1 MQDFFY
7 IALNKA
13 LLMKQLI
20 TLFLCLFS
28 VISNAQNYETQW
40 KDVYQ
45 SELNKHYKTANNQV
59 EKIYHKAVS
68 ENNSREII
76 KTFFYRNKLKG
87 YIEITDSNDV
97 FKDIDKE
104 IKRLNQPY
112 KSILQTYKA
121 QLLTEYFF
129 KKEYLVIE
137 LDKVKEPY
145 SKNNIENWRTIDF
158 VNEIDNLYNEV
169 FKNEELLKKSNEFLG
184 ELVQKEE
191 LAEIKNYKP
200 YELLCFE
207 WISIFEKKARQQN
220 NISEV
225 VHLKASEVLDF
236 TTNFT
241 TYKFPEPFSK
251 VFGIYQDL
259 ELHYEKE
266 NDFLKLD
273 QIKLKRYQ
281 NFSDA
286 LNLSFDIKD
295 QLLSNIFETIKT
307 RKFKSKVIVEK
318 VNLWYNYGLK
328 NQKSSALPN
337 AKTAWAKT
345 VEYILSLKDFE
356 LTTAES
362 VYLKD
367 VYNTIT
373 DKKTQTNLP
382 KYLLK
387 NTVDKGFIRFA
398 NTDTLFTKFYKV
410 ENIHVLNSLKNDS
423 LKKDYVLKNMP
434 VYEKI
439 TTSLN
444 KEADHFEKE
453 YEFLIDGIDKGN
465 YLAFT
470 SPTKE
475 FSSKQKFYNF
485 HNIIVTDVVLFY
497 KAEAKTI
504 DFYFLDRK
512 TGKAFINHKIKING
526 KKYKTNELGIVSIK
540 KSKKITKEEQIKQTD
555 FLVQF
560 QDEDFLF
567 EEVCDFDE
575 EELIYNYQNKSNRYV
590 EEDEEVKMNFFTD
603 RKLYRPEQTIYFKGV
618 FTAVDHIKQIKKI
631 LPNTRVQVFGTD
643 DNGVEFYKKEFVT
656 NAYGSFA
663 DSISIPKKANI
674 SKVNITYDPPTDL
687 TKEEKLFWKKYT
699 NTSGGITLHVEEYKR
714 PTFSV
719 SLNNFEENVSYGQE
733 VTLTGKVLSYAKAP
747 ISNAKINATIDFT
760 EYATQQDAY
769 YRSETLKK
777 IETTTDTAGN
787 FSLKFSIKSVSKD
800 SLVYQPIQDYRI
812 AINVKDAS
820 GEAQTTYT
828 QIRVNHN
835 DLILNFPEYSK
846 EFSLDSDLKLYLK
859 STNANG
865 SFKPVSGILKI
876 IQNIDDQSYQ
886 KNRLWQ
892 APAQQKIPIEE
903 FKKHFPNEKYISNKD
918 KVDNEV
924 YSEKINITQDEPF
937 IIKKPDWLLTG
948 NYNVEFIA
956 EDSLKAEKI
965 YSNFYVSDP
974 NAVPSDNQVV
984 SLELTNT
991 EIKNN
996 ELTLKVNAVFN
1007 DVLVFVQVQQNYDIL
1022 PTTTFLSKKGFS
1034 EIKLPL
1040 KDQNTNQV
1048 FIKYYY
1054 VYDNRAYENI
1064 LENEY
1069 FARKTK
1075 HANAEVIHL
1084 KNKLIPNTKEQI
1096 LLKITNDDQKPF
1108 VGEMIASMHDISA
1121 ESMLNNYY
1129 DSNIWNF
1136 YTGYFSYSDEFSE
1149 LYYDGEINNKQLL
1162 NYSWITVLDQK
1173 LLINYPQINTF
1184 GYSLYDDYYVRKRYY
1199 DNIKRSIIFTEPKKG
1214 LLQLYGS
1221 VYTQDGDPIPGATV
1235 MLDGS
1240 NQGTDT
1246 DESGNF
1252 MLFVSP
1258 QDVLKVF
1265 YEGFKPVKFIAED
1278 FKGRIV
1284 MIEDDSIFLND
1295 VVIDTYRT
1303 SVPTLSDL
1311 RQIYDSKQSIT
1322 KENIQA
1328 IINET
1333 IVEFNFSEKDN
1344 NTTVVLRGVGS
1355 INNAVEPMYVVD
1367 GIPVSAE
1374 RFRSLAFSD
1383 INNISV
1389 LKDSGATAIY
1399 GNRGANGVILITT
1412 KKGDLTYMTDVK
1424 IRKNLKET
1432 AFFKPYIYLNKN
1444 NLYEINYTVPESLT
1458 EWKFRALTHNTNAE
1472 ISYLETNVFTQKDV
1486 TIQPNMPRF
1495 LREGDQTVL
1504 RARISNV
1511 SDQIQNGKVLI
1522 QFKNA
1527 LTEEN
1532 LDSIILS
1539 ESLQDVQIPPN
1550 ASTFVEWNIKVPDN
1564 LQGLQYVV
1572 SIKTTEYSDGEQ
1584 AIIPI
1589 LSKKQFVSENL
1600 PVWQLG
1606 NTTKKYQLS
1615 ALDNVADKTN
1625 LNYSIQLSSN
1635 DSWYV
1640 LNKLPYLLNYPHECT
1655 EQLAS
1660 KYFANQLALK
1670 ILNENKEIQKIF
1682 QDWASADNTKWDN
1695 DVRLKEIIE
1704 NESPWLEELL
1714 STKERKQKLASFFSK
1729 DVLQKSSGDL
1739 IQKIISRQ
1747 NENGGFGWFS
1757 KENDDFLVTL
1767 QVLQTFKQLNEL
1779 NVDWN
1784 QAEYNQ
1790 TINSAILYLDG
1801 ILLKE
1806 NDVKSMSIAKWV
1818 DYMYLRTYFKPQLPI
1833 ANNLVEKWN
1842 KVLEI
1847 LEKDWLEADVTCKS
1861 KATIIF
1867 KNEGNTDL
1875 ANKIIKQLN
1884 ESAITD
1890 ESLGMYWKTTSNAI
1904 SFWSTPAEEQSYAIE
1919 AFKKNNQENAKLLS
1933 LKSKLL
1939 NQSNYDSFGST
1950 KATVNSVYAYL
1961 LGNEKTDGKS
1971 TIYISD
1977 KQNKSIDTENK
1988 NLEAYGIYDINF
2000 SKDAISSNLQ
2010 EITIENSNKLPVVGR
2025 ITYNFLQDIDKVTKT
2040 NNKEQPFVIQKDYF
2054 KEINNEKVIV
2064 STSQELKIGDE
2075 VWIRL
2080 KFSTKENASYVH
2092 IKDDRASTFEPF
2104 FELSGIKYENDLRY
2118 FYKGNDASTNFFIDY
2133 LPIGEYNL
2141 WYKVKVNNVGVFI
2154 DGLTTIQS
2162 MYAPQYKAHSGA
2174 NSLIIKN

>member
-1 MQDFFY
+1 
-7 IALNKA
+7 
-13 LLMKQLI
+13 MKQLLI
-20 TLFLCLFS
+20 LFLYLFCA
-28 VISNAQNYETQW
+28 ICHAQNYEIQW

-68 ENNSREII
+68 EKNSREII

-87 YIEITDSNDV
+87 YIEITDSNDI

-104 IKRLNQPY
+104 LNSLNQPY

-121 QLLTEYFF
+121 QLLTEYFL
-129 KKEYLVIE
+129 KNEYLVIE

-145 SKNNIENWRTIDF
+145 SKNNIKNWRTIDF

-207 WISIFEKKARQQN
+207 WISIFEKKALQQN
-220 NISEV
+220 DASEV

-273 QIKLKRYQ
+273 QIRLKRYQ
-281 NFSDA
+281 NFSEA

-295 QLLSNIFETIKT
+295 QLLSNILETVKT

-318 VNLWYNYGLK
+318 VNLWYKYGLK
-328 NQKSSALPN
+328 NQKSNTSST
-337 AKTAWAKT
+337 AKVAWAKA

-356 LTTAES
+356 LTATES

-387 NTVDKGFIRFA
+387 NTVDKGFIRLA

-410 ENIHVLNSLKNDS
+410 DNIHVANSLKNDS
-423 LKKDYVLKNMP
+423 LKKEYVLKHTP
-434 VYEKI
+434 AYEKI
-439 TTSLN
+439 TVLLN

-453 YEFLIDGIDKGN
+453 YEFLIDGIDKGH
-465 YLAFT
+465 YLALT

-475 FSSKQKFYNF
+475 FNSKQKFYNF

-526 KKYKTNELGIVSIK
+526 KKYKTNEFGIVSIK
-540 KSKKITKEEQIKQTD
+540 KSKKITKEEQIKQTE

-567 EEVCDFDE
+567 EEICDFDE

-590 EEDEEVKMNFFTD
+590 EEDEEVIMNFFTD

-618 FTAVDHIKQIKKI
+618 FVAVDHIKQIKKI
-631 LPNTRVQVFGTD
+631 LPNTRFQVFGTD

-674 SKVNITYDPPTDL
+674 SKINITYDPPTDL

-719 SLNNFEENVSYGQE
+719 SLNNFKENVSYGQE

-747 ISNAKINATIDFT
+747 ISNAKINAKIDLT
-760 EYATQQDAY
+760 EYATQQDFYAI
-769 YRSETLKK
+769 SKTWQT
-777 IETTTDTAGN
+777 IETTTNATGN
-787 FSLKFSIKSVSKD
+787 FSVKFLLKPIPKD
-800 SLVYQPIQDYRI
+800 SLVYQPIHDYRI

-828 QIRVNHN
+828 ELKVNHN
-835 DLILNFPEYSK
+835 DLSLHFPEYNK
-846 EFSLDSDLKLYLK
+846 KFQLDSDFELYIK

-865 SFKPVSGILKI
+865 TFKPVSGTLKI
-876 IQNIDDQSYQ
+876 IRNEYNNDYV
-886 KNRLWQ
+886 KKRLWQ
-892 APAQQKIPIEE
+892 APALQNIPIEE
-903 FKKHFPNEKYISNKD
+903 FKKHFPDEKYISNKEN
-918 KVDNEV
+918 VEIEV
-924 YSEKINITQDEPF
+924 YSNKINITDDKPF
-937 IIKKPDWLLTG
+937 IIGKPDWMLAG
-948 NYNVEFIA
+948 NYNVEFIT
-956 EDSLKAEKI
+956 DDNFKAEKI
-965 YSNFYVSDP
+965 YSTFYVADP

-1096 LLKITNDDQKPF
+1096 LLKITNDDHKPF
-1108 VGEMIASMHDISA
+1108 VGEMVASMHDISA

-1149 LYYDGEINNKQLL
+1149 LYYDGQINNKYLP
-1162 NYSWITVLDQK
+1162 NYSWSIVLDQK

-1184 GYSLYDDYYVRKRYY
+1184 GFSLYDDYYVKMRYY
-1199 DNIKRSIIFTEPKKG
+1199 DNIKRNIIFTEPKKG

-1284 MIEDDSIFLND
+1284 MIEDEAMFLD
-1295 VVIDTYRT
+1295 EIVVDTYRT
-1303 SVPTLSDL
+1303 YAPTLSDL
-1311 RQIYDSKQSIT
+1311 RPVYDST
-1322 KENIQA
+1322 KSTTKDNIQA

-1333 IVEFNFSEKDN
+1333 IVEFKFSEKDN

-1355 INNAVEPMYVVD
+1355 INNAVEPLYVVD

-1374 RFRSLAFSD
+1374 RFRTLAFSD
-1383 INNISV
+1383 VNNISV

-1412 KKGDLTYMTDVK
+1412 KKGDVNEMTDVK

-1432 AFFKPYIYLNKN
+1432 AFFKPFIYLDKN

-1472 ISYLETNVFTQKDV
+1472 VSYLETSIFTQKDV

-1495 LREGDQTVL
+1495 LREGDQAFL
-1504 RARISNV
+1504 RARVSNV
-1511 SDQIQNGKVLI
+1511 SDQIQNGKVLL
-1522 QFKNA
+1522 QLKNA
-1527 LTEEN
+1527 LTEEDLEN
-1532 LDSIILS
+1532 VVFS
-1539 ESLQDVQIPPN
+1539 ENLQDIQIPPN
-1550 ASTFVEWNIKVPDN
+1550 ASTFVEWNIQTPDN
-1564 LQGLQYVV
+1564 IQGLQYVV
-1572 SIKTTEYSDGEQ
+1572 SIKTAEYSDGEQ

-1589 LSKKQFVSENL
+1589 LSKKQFVSEYV

-1615 ALDNVADKTN
+1615 EMNNNNNTDKTN

-1635 DSWYV
+1635 DFWYV
-1640 LNKLPYLLNYPHECT
+1640 LNKLPYLLSYPHECT

-1670 ILNENKEIQKIF
+1670 IINENKEIQQILK
-1682 QDWASADNTKWDN
+1682 DWSSVDNTKWDN
-1695 DVRLKEIIE
+1695 DKNLKEIIE
-1704 NESPWLEELL
+1704 NESPWLQELL
-1714 STKERKQKLASFFSK
+1714 STKERRKKLAGYFNK
-1729 DVLQKSSGDL
+1729 EVLQKSSNDL
-1739 IQKIISRQ
+1739 LHKIISRQ
-1747 NENGGFGWFS
+1747 NDNGGLGWFS
-1757 KENDDFLVTL
+1757 NENDDFWITL

-1784 QAEYNQ
+1784 KVDYEKS
-1790 TINSAILYLDG
+1790 INEALLYLDN

-1806 NDVKSMSIAKWV
+1806 KDTKSVPLQKWV
-1818 DYMYLRTYFKPQLPI
+1818 DYMYLRSHFKTQLPI
-1833 ANNLVEKWN
+1833 ENNFVEKWN

-1847 LEKDWLEADVTCKS
+1847 IEKDWLEADVTCKS
-1861 KATIIF
+1861 KSAIIF

-1875 ANKIIKQLN
+1875 ATKIIKQLN
-1884 ESAITD
+1884 ESSLVD
-1890 ESLGMYWKTTSNAI
+1890 ESFGMYWKTTSNAV
-1904 SFWSTPAEEQSYAIE
+1904 SFWSTPSEEQSYAIE
-1919 AFKKNNQENAKLLS
+1919 AFEKNNEDETKILS
-1933 LKSKLL
+1933 LKSRLL

-1950 KATVNSVYAYL
+1950 KATVNGIHAYL
-1961 LGNEKTDGKS
+1961 LGNKKVDGKS
-1971 TIYISD
+1971 TLHISD
-1977 KQNKSIDTENK
+1977 KLNEAIDTENK
-1988 NLEAYGIYDINF
+1988 NLNEYGVYEINF
-2000 SKDAISSNLQ
+2000 TKDAISSNLQ
-2010 EITIENSNKLPVVGR
+2010 EITIENPNKSPVVGS
-2025 ITYNFLQDIDKVTKT
+2025 ISYNFLQDIDKVTKT

-2054 KEINNEKVIV
+2054 KEVNNERVIV
-2064 STSQELKIGDE
+2064 NNSQELKIGDE

-2080 KFSTKENASYVH
+2080 KFSTKENTSYVH
-2092 IKDDRASTFEPF
+2092 IKDNRASTFEPF
-2104 FELSGIKYENDLRY
+2104 FELSGIKYENELRY
-2118 FYKGNDASTNFFIDY
+2118 FYKGNDASTNFFINY

-2141 WYKVKVNNVGVFI
+2141 WYKVKVNNVGVFL
-2154 DGLTTIQS
+2154 DGLTIMQS
-2162 MYAPQYKAHSGA
+2162 MYAPQYNAHSEV
-2174 NSLIIKN
+2174 NRLTIN